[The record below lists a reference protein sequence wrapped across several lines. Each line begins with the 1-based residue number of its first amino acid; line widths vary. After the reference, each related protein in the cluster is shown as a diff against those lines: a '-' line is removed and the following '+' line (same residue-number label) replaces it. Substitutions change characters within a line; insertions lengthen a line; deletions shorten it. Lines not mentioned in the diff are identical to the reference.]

1 MGTTRHHAETPRRE
15 EHFGK
20 GGEDQQKYVAP

>member
-1 MGTTRHHAETPRRE
+1 MGATDHHAETPRCE

-20 GGEDQQKYVAP
+20 GGEDQQEYVAP